1 MSFILNIDTAV
12 DIASVCLAK
21 DGEALQLTTNENQ
34 KDHAAWLHSAIEEM
48 LRINKLTMKDIS
60 GVAVSIGPGSYTGL
74 RVGLSTAKGLCYA
87 MNIPLIT
94 IGTLEMMAYSVKD
107 EAVDLICPLIDA
119 RRMEIFAA
127 VYNKVLQPLIA
138 PQIMIINENSFA
150 ELLAAH
156 KILFSGNGSKKLQTI
171 ISNSNALFTNTAG
184 NASHLA
190 ALSYHPFCKKE
201 FADLAYTEPLYLKEF
216 YTPTRKPLL

>member
-12 DIASVCLAK
+12 DIASVCLAG
-21 DGEALQLTTNENQ
+21 DGEALQLTINENQ
-34 KDHAAWLHSAIEEM
+34 KDHAAWLHPAIEEM
-48 LRINKLTMKDIS
+48 LKVNKLTMKDIS

-87 MNIPLIT
+87 MDIPLIT

-119 RRMEIFAA
+119 RRMEVFAA
-127 VYNKVLQPLIA
+127 VYNKILQPLIV
-138 PQIMIINENSFA
+138 PQIMIINETSFA
-150 ELLAAH
+150 EILAEH
-156 KILFSGNGSKKLQTI
+156 KILFSGNGRKKLQTI
-171 ISNSNALFTNTAG
+171 ISNSNALFTNTDG

-190 ALSYHPFCKKE
+190 ALSFKSFCKKE
-201 FADLAYTEPLYLKEF
+201 FADLAYTGPLYLKEF
-216 YTPTRKPLL
+216 YTPIRKPLL